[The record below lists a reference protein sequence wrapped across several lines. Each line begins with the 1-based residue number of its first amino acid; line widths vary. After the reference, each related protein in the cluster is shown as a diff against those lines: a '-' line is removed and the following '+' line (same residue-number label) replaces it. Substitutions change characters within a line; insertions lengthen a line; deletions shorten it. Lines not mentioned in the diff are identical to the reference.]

1 MYIRIWWKNEESKK
15 EMTGIIIGPT
25 TEYALA
31 VRTSTGD
38 IVRVGFGEVDKSE
51 WVTDPTAGVSTKPP
65 RGK

>member
-1 MYIRIWWKNEESKK
+1 MYIRIWWKHENEEKS
-15 EMTGIIIGPT
+15 GIVIGPSA
-25 TEYALA
+25 EHALA